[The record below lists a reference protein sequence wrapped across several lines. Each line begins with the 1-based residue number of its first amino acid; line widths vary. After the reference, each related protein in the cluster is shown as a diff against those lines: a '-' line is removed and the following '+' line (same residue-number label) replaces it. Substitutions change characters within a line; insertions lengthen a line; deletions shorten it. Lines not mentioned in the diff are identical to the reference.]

1 MPNDMS
7 NQEFTNWAFVCL
19 SQKDER
25 WRDWFVKHI
34 SLFRTPRPF
43 VGKPTADGE
52 IPRRIGPVAT
62 GHDQGNVAAELT
74 ESDKD
79 ALRRSRYLIVICTP
93 NSAISGWVDEAVRF
107 FKSIGREHRTLC
119 LIAAG
124 EPYASSRLDP
134 VGEECLPRAVKYEV
148 DAEGE
153 ITDTPTAPFA
163 ADARPGKDG
172 RRHAFLKLAAGMLR
186 VDFGELKQREHDRG
200 QIRMTLVLA
209 GALLLMVFF
218 FLFGLFSFEKAR
230 SAMNEIAEARK
241 AATFSESE
249 FQKRQVTIDRQKAA
263 LASLNVS
270 LAEHLFANNRQGE
283 ALARLA
289 AAVRPTS
296 AEESHVVAALAGLER
311 AGHAAPA
318 DQDGNAAAA
327 IPNHVL
333 ASVAEAMAG
342 AYVDPK
348 GALRPLD
355 PARMNDLRSSI
366 GSQRLDEQVKAWANA
381 AFDKAEAAIPKT
393 AQ

>member
-1 MPNDMS
+1 MPDNTS
-7 NQEFTNWAFVCL
+7 NQEFTNWAFVCH

-25 WRDWFVKHI
+25 WREWFVKHI

-43 VGKPTADGE
+43 IGKPTADGE

-62 GHDQGNVAAELT
+62 GHDQGSAAAELT
-74 ESDKD
+74 EADRD
-79 ALRRSRYLIVICTP
+79 ALRRSRYLIIICTP
-93 NSAISGWVDEAVRF
+93 NSAISGWIDEAVRF

-148 DAEGE
+148 DAEGQ

-218 FLFGLFSFEKAR
+218 FLFGLYSFEKAR
-230 SAMNEIAEARK
+230 EASHEIAEARK
-241 AATFSESE
+241 AAKFSESE
-249 FQKRQVTIDRQKAA
+249 FQKRQVTIARQNAT

-270 LAEHLFANNRQGE
+270 LAEHLFANDRQGE

-289 AAVRPTS
+289 VAVRPTS
-296 AEESHVVAALAGLER
+296 AEEAHVAAALAGLKR

-318 DQDGNAAAA
+318 ADDGNVAAA

-333 ASVAEAMAG
+333 ASVAEAVAG

-348 GALRPLD
+348 GVLLPLD
-355 PARMNDLRSSI
+355 AARMNDLRSSI
-366 GSQRLDEQVKAWANA
+366 GSQRLDERVKAWATA
-381 AFDKAEAAIPKT
+381 AFDKAGAAVP
-393 AQ
+393 AQPQ